1 MPPTKRS
8 AATSA
13 KGAAAGGGRK
23 EAKKT
28 EAAGAAEEKSAVMQ
42 LGGKKV
48 KMTYSKA
55 LEHWQTLM
63 RLENQAERDSLI
75 QRNMDLDTAM
85 YGPNIVT
92 QHGPMDR
99 NVLTGMTLFD
109 DDLEDVE
116 IPWMEKPRE
125 SDFGPE
131 MISADN
137 EDMASQVFFMP
148 WYVSMVQA
156 LAVEVQ
162 KLRKDLAR
170 MEPVIDEVQKLRE
183 ERGQSR
189 SMTPVNEAAEDAGAE
204 DDAGGAQDDAGDAQ
218 GGSDNDADVKDAVDA
233 DAADNDAADAD
244 AEADRAAVM
253 KDIRGMIEE
262 KRQSLKERLKDLDC
276 DDDDEDEHILFV
288 RTCCESSVHVY
299 QIPVSEIPSDLT
311 QPLARYLEMGWNGVI
326 VESSNDPS
334 SFSKQEQEISK
345 YVESGEYNLAE
356 LFEELLHQDFDKYL
370 VQPGGDLKTTHKYL
384 LVMS

>member
-1 MPPTKRS
+1 MPPTKRG
-8 AATSA
+8 AATGG
-13 KGAAAGGGRK
+13 KGAAAGGGKK

-28 EAAGAAEEKSAVMQ
+28 EAAGAAGEKSAVMQ

-75 QRNMDLDTAM
+75 KQNMDLDTAM

-99 NVLTGMTLFD
+99 DVLEGMILFD

-116 IPWMEKPRE
+116 IRWMEKPRE

-162 KLRKDLAR
+162 KLRQELKKV
-170 MEPVIDEVQKLRE
+170 EPLVAEVNQLRQE
-183 ERGQSR
+183 AGQSG
-189 SMTPVNEAAEDAGAE
+189 SSTPVNEAAEDGGAEDGAGAE
-204 DDAGGAQDDAGDAQ
+204 DMDH
-218 GGSDNDADVKDAVDA
+218 
-233 DAADNDAADAD
+233 
-244 AEADRAAVM
+244 
-253 KDIRGMIEE
+253 
-262 KRQSLKERLKDLDC
+262 
-276 DDDDEDEHILFV
+276 DDDDDEDEDEHILFV

-311 QPLARYLEMGWNGVI
+311 QPLDRYLETGWNGVI
-326 VESSNDPS
+326 VENSNDPS
-334 SFSKQEQEISK
+334 SFSKQEQELSK

>member
-204 DDAGGAQDDAGDAQ
+204 DDAGGSQDDAGDAQ